1 MCNAGGKHIIGERE
15 LVVRLARFFYNICI
29 YMYSGVGTHAAAGA
43 PAPAE
48 IQDFILISTP
58 EPLSCMLVH
67 PLKKT
72 SSYATD
78 VYICVCMPPALHIP

>member
-1 MCNAGGKHIIGERE
+1 MTFQACHLLHA
-15 LVVRLARFFYNICI
+15 NIHDQSE
-29 YMYSGVGTHAAAGA
+29 YLRVMQNSGVGTHAAAGA

-72 SSYATD
+72 SSYATAENI
-78 VYICVCMPPALHIP
+78 YRT